1 MKMLRFVLVLTVIAY
16 AGWLAWPFI
25 SPFLEGGSPGVAV
38 VRAGAEAS
46 GLAGMPAAAL
56 WVGAVALYMISAL
69 MLGAGNPR
77 AAIAYFLGFIADAVL
92 RLAMDHGSGGDIA
105 ARSSEVLAPAV
116 TGLALDPVWLI
127 LTGLLLIGVLVIVT
141 SRRRRR
147 NRIPGQLAI

>member
-25 SPFLEGGSPGVAV
+25 SPFLDGGSPNIAV
-38 VRAGAEAS
+38 VRAGAD

-56 WVGAVALYMISAL
+56 WVGAVALYLISAL

-116 TGLALDPVWLI
+116 TGLTLDPVWPI